1 MKKLLIFSVFVFTLL
16 SCKQNIQN
24 SASEI
29 NITVKVDAGIKLK
42 DDKPIKAKK
51 GGLWKEL
58 KTIADSKIET
68 KNLSTITQLENF
80 CKNSP
85 DGVPFIITALPD
97 LKRGQFAGSVAEI
110 LFVPNSKNEIT
121 IEAEDSDNYINYGMK
136 AFSPSEYDP
145 YKPNEKVKL
154 IRPMEFH
161 KSMGFGGGTCKLK
174 YHGF

>member
-1 MKKLLIFSVFVFTLL
+1 MKLSKLSLLTIIMLAFTGCTLDGALNSVT
-16 SCKQNIQN
+16 STIDSITTPNGTTTNKSTN
-24 SASEI
+24 S
-29 NITVKVDAGIKLK
+29 KM
-42 DDKPIKAKK
+42 
-51 GGLWKEL
+51 
-58 KTIADSKIET
+58 ET
-68 KNLSTITQLENF
+68 KNLATISQLENF

-97 LKRGQFAGSVAEI
+97 LRRGEFAGSVAEI

-121 IEAEDSDNYINYGMK
+121 VEPQSAGNYINYGMK
-136 AFSPSEYDP
+136 AFSPSKYDP

-174 YHGF
+174 YHGFKE

>member
-1 MKKLLIFSVFVFTLL
+1 MKLSTMALATALALALTGCALDSALNSVT
-16 SCKQNIQN
+16 STID
-24 SASEI
+24 S
-29 NITVKVDAGIKLK
+29 ITAPNG
-42 DDKPIKAKK
+42 
-51 GGLWKEL
+51 
-58 KTIADSKIET
+58 TTHTSTNSKIET

-161 KSMGFGGGTCKLK
+161 KSMGFGGGT
-174 YHGF
+174 

>member
-1 MKKLLIFSVFVFTLL
+1 MKFSTLAL
-16 SCKQNIQN
+16 ATTIVLTFSGCVLNDALN
-24 SASEI
+24 SVTGTIDS
-29 NITVKVDAGIKLK
+29 ITAPNG
-42 DDKPIKAKK
+42 
-51 GGLWKEL
+51 
-58 KTIADSKIET
+58 TTNTSTNSKMET
-68 KNLSTITQLENF
+68 KNLATVTQLENF

-97 LKRGQFAGSVAEI
+97 LKRGEFAGSVAEI

-121 IEAEDSDNYINYGMK
+121 IEAQDAGRYINYGMK

-145 YKPNEKVKL
+145 YKPNEKVRL

-174 YHGF
+174 YHGFKK

>member
-1 MKKLLIFSVFVFTLL
+1 MKLSSLALATTLALALTGCALDSALNSVT
-16 SCKQNIQN
+16 STIDSITTPSGTTNKSTN
-24 SASEI
+24 S
-29 NITVKVDAGIKLK
+29 KM
-42 DDKPIKAKK
+42 
-51 GGLWKEL
+51 
-58 KTIADSKIET
+58 ET
-68 KNLSTITQLENF
+68 KNLATVTQLENF

-110 LFVPNSKNEIT
+110 LFVSNSKNEIT
-121 IEAEDSDNYINYGMK
+121 IEAENSDNYINYGMK